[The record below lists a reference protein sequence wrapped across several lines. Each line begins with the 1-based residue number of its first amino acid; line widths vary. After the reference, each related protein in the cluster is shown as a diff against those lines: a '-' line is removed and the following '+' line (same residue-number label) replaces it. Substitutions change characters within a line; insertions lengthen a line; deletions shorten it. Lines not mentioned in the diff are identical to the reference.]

1 MRLSPLV
8 ALSLLGVAGAFAPGR
23 APPTKLSVPA
33 VAKDLPSVRGNGV
46 ALNADVPSSQRS
58 TESQRE
64 KWRTVHTFDDWVQ
77 FRSPNRFFTILGTV
91 GKSGILNNLQK
102 EVSIITAIAVA
113 VLSFN
118 TFFVEGYTDLTGVH
132 QDALVNFGLP
142 LLGLPLTPF
151 TVSSPSL
158 GLLLVFR
165 TNASYKRWDEAR
177 KAWGLN
183 INHTRNLVR
192 MATAWSSAEYEP
204 DEEKRKAALKRLA
217 RSVWSFVRSL
227 KRHLS
232 DPADEADFQAELYE
246 KLPQEQADAI
256 IAAVHR
262 PNRAMFEISCAVN
275 DLPMHFMRRNEID
288 KDVIIFEDTCGGS
301 ERLFS
306 SPVPIFYTRHTAR
319 FLSAWLLLLP
329 FALYQPFENTWNHI
343 GMVPAAFVISIF
355 LFGIEELAV
364 QLEEPFSILPM
375 QGFCNKIGANL
386 DEIIEWHEEPAPET
400 PPKEITPTATTMAPP
415 EQVSMYG
422 PPL

>member
-1 MRLSPLV
+1 M
-8 ALSLLGVAGAFAPGR
+8 
-23 APPTKLSVPA
+23 
-33 VAKDLPSVRGNGV
+33 
-46 ALNADVPSSQRS
+46 
-58 TESQRE
+58 
-64 KWRTVHTFDDWVQ
+64 
-77 FRSPNRFFTILGTV
+77 
-91 GKSGILNNLQK
+91 
-102 EVSIITAIAVA
+102 
-113 VLSFN
+113 
-118 TFFVEGYTDLTGVH
+118 
-132 QDALVNFGLP
+132 
-142 LLGLPLTPF
+142 
-151 TVSSPSL
+151 
-158 GLLLVFR
+158 FR

-177 KAWGLN
+177 KNWGLN

-204 DEEKRKAALKRLA
+204 DEEIRKESLRRLA
-217 RSVWSFVRSL
+217 RAVWSFVRSL

-232 DPADEADFQAELYE
+232 NPDEDEEPFRAELYE
-246 KLPQEQADAI
+246 KLPTEMADAI

-329 FALYQPFENTWNHI
+329 LALYEPFKGTWNHI
-343 GMVPAAFVISIF
+343 GMVPAATIISIF

-375 QGFCNKIGANL
+375 QGFCDKICANL
-386 DEIIEWHEEPAPET
+386 DEIVEWHEEPEPEVPNEHKQVAGAPAISSQSELADEIVEWHEEPEPEVPNGHKQVAGAPAISFKSELAPAIASQSELAPE
-400 PPKEITPTATTMAPP
+400 ITFW
-415 EQVSMYG
+415 
-422 PPL
+422 